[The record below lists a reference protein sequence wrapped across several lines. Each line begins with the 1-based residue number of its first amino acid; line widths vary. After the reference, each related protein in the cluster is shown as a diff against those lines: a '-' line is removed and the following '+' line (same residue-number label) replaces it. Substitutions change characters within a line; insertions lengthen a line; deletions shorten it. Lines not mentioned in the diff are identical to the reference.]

1 MHSTLKQRLIGAAVL
16 IALAVIFLPM
26 AVHSP
31 GPETGVGDVSL
42 TIPEQPPRA
51 VQTQELA
58 LQLPTTTPQPAL
70 EPLPDDPD
78 RVVAV
83 DADAVERPDAL
94 AGHEPLPTPEPSAVA
109 AEQPSVSVPSELA
122 KPPAESVPT
131 TKPAVPKPVAP
142 KPAAAKPAPALSAA
156 AGAYAVNLGTYANLD
171 NANKLLA
178 SLKAAGLAA
187 TSESVTVS
195 GKPAMRLRLGP
206 YARQADAQSARIS
219 ALGVRADLPASV
231 VALDGTQTATQ
242 APTTTPAAAKPK
254 VGFAVQVGAFSDKT
268 DATALV
274 ERLAKAGF
282 IGFSEP
288 VKTASGTLY
297 RVRVGP
303 EITRA
308 EAEQLRTS
316 VSDKLKL
323 DGMVVSHP

>member
-58 LQLPTTTPQPAL
+58 LQLPITTPQPAL
-70 EPLPDDPD
+70 DPLPDDPD
-78 RVVAV
+78 RVVTV
-83 DADAVERPDAL
+83 DADSPERPDAL
-94 AGHEPLPTPEPSAVA
+94 AGHEPAPTPEPSATPPTVA
-109 AEQPSVSVPSELA
+109 A
-122 KPPAESVPT
+122 AEPIPDV
-131 TKPAVPKPVAP
+131 KPAVPKPVAP
-142 KPAAAKPAPALSAA
+142 KPAAPKPAPALSAA

-171 NANKLLA
+171 NASKLLA

-187 TSESVTVS
+187 TSEPVTVS

-219 ALGVRADLPASV
+219 ALGIRPDLTASV
-231 VALDGTQTATQ
+231 VALDGAQTATQ
-242 APTTTPAAAKPK
+242 ASTTSPAAAKPK

-268 DATALV
+268 DAAALV

-282 IGFSEP
+282 IAFSEP
-288 VKTASGTLY
+288 VKTAGGTLY

-323 DGMVVSHP
+323 DGIVVSHP

>member
-26 AVHSP
+26 AVQSP

-58 LQLPTTTPQPAL
+58 LQLPTTSPSTAL
-70 EPLPDDPD
+70 EPVPDDSD

-83 DADAVERPDAL
+83 DADAVARPDAL
-94 AGHEPLPTPEPSAVA
+94 VGHEPSVPAPSAA
-109 AEQPSVSVPSELA
+109 TAP
-122 KPPAESVPT
+122 ESVAT
-131 TKPAVPKPVAP
+131 TQPAVPVAAASKPAPQPAAPPAP
-142 KPAAAKPAPALSAA
+142 KPELPKPTAA
-156 AGAYAVNLGTYANLD
+156 AGATTGGWVVNLGTYANLE
-171 NANKLLA
+171 NAGKLLG

-195 GKPAMRLRLGP
+195 GKPALRLRLGP
-206 YARQADAQSARIS
+206 YTRQADAQSARIS
-219 ALGVRADLPASV
+219 ALGVRSDLPASV
-231 VALDGTQTATQ
+231 VALDG
-242 APTTTPAAAKPK
+242 APEPAAPAAAAKPK
-254 VGFAVQVGAFSDKT
+254 IGFAVQVGAFST
-268 DATALV
+268 RADAAAVV
-274 ERLAKAGF
+274 ERLRKAGF

-308 EAEQLRTS
+308 EAEKLRAS
-316 VSDKLKL
+316 VAEKLKL
-323 DGMVVSHP
+323 DGVVVSHP

>member
-83 DADAVERPDAL
+83 DADATERPDAL
-94 AGHEPLPTPEPSAVA
+94 AGHEPAPTPVPLATP
-109 AEQPSVSVPSELA
+109 PSVSAPSELA
-122 KPPAESVPT
+122 KPPAESAPT
-131 TKPAVPKPVAP
+131 AKPAVPKPVAP

-171 NANKLLA
+171 N
-178 SLKAAGLAA
+178 AAGLAA

-231 VALDGTQTATQ
+231 VALDGTQTVTQ

-254 VGFAVQVGAFSDKT
+254 VGFAVQIGAYSDKA
-268 DATALV
+268 DAEAV
-274 ERLAKAGF
+274 IARLKAAGF
-282 IGFSEP
+282 IAFTEP
-288 VKTASGTLY
+288 VNTAGGTLY

>member
-70 EPLPDDPD
+70 DPLADDPD
-78 RVVAV
+78 RVVTV
-83 DADAVERPDAL
+83 DADATARPDAL
-94 AGHEPLPTPEPSAVA
+94 AGNEPLPTPEPSAA
-109 AEQPSVSVPSELA
+109 LPSVTAVAPEA
-122 KPPAESVPT
+122 KPVALPP
-131 TKPAVPKPVAP
+131 PVAP
-142 KPAAAKPAPALSAA
+142 KPETVKPVTAKPEVATPAPALNAA
-156 AGAYAVNLGTYANLD
+156 SGAYAVNLGTYANLD
-171 NANKLLA
+171 NASKLLA

-219 ALGVRADLPASV
+219 ALGVRPDLPASV
-231 VALDGTQTATQ
+231 VALDGAQPATH

-282 IGFSEP
+282 IAFSEP

-297 RVRVGP
+297 RIRVGP

>member
-70 EPLPDDPD
+70 DPLPDDPD
-78 RVVAV
+78 RVVTV
-83 DADAVERPDAL
+83 DADSPERPDAL
-94 AGHEPLPTPEPSAVA
+94 AGHEPAPTSEPSATPPIVA
-109 AEQPSVSVPSELA
+109 A
-122 KPPAESVPT
+122 AEPIPDV
-131 TKPAVPKPVAP
+131 KPAVPKPVAP
-142 KPAAAKPAPALSAA
+142 KPVAPKPAPALSAA

-171 NANKLLA
+171 NASKLLA

-231 VALDGTQTATQ
+231 VALDGAQTATQ
-242 APTTTPAAAKPK
+242 TPTTSPAAAKPK

-282 IGFSEP
+282 IAFSEP
-288 VKTASGTLY
+288 VKTAGGTLY

-323 DGMVVSHP
+323 DGIVVSHP